1 MFQSIKGEKIE
12 NSSLGKIPLKI
23 FSISKPPTESKRIFS
38 GIQPTGDLHIGNYLG
53 AVKRWVDLQN
63 SNNDVTFCIV
73 DLHSITVPQV
83 PSELREN
90 SLRLC
95 ASLLACGIDTQK
107 STLFLQSN
115 VKEHTELCWILGCIT
130 TMARLTHLPQYKEK
144 SSLMKEVPLGLYL
157 YPVLQAADILL
168 YKATHVPVGEDQAQH
183 LQLAMSLAK
192 LFNHRFGKTFPII
205 RPLIADDTSS
215 RIKSLRD
222 PTKKMSKSDPDK
234 RSCIMITDTPEVI
247 KEKLKKAVTDCTS
260 AVTFDPVG
268 RPGVSNLLTMHSMV
282 KENYIHEDIVEE
294 VDGFDTGK

>member
-1 MFQSIKGEKIE
+1 MT
-12 NSSLGKIPLKI
+12 L
-23 FSISKPPTESKRIFS
+23 
-38 GIQPTGDLHIGNYLG
+38 
-53 AVKRWVDLQN
+53 
-63 SNNDVTFCIV
+63 CIV

-95 ASLLACGIDTQK
+95 ASLLACGIDPQK

-115 VKEHTELCWILGCIT
+115 VKEHTELSWILGCIT

-144 SSLMKEVPLGLYL
+144 SAKMKEVPLGLYL

-192 LFNHRFGKTFPII
+192 LFNHRFGQTFPII
-205 RPLIADDTSS
+205 KPIIADDSSS

-234 RSCIMITDTPEVI
+234 KSTIMITDTPEMI

-260 AVTFDPVG
+260 AVTFEPEG
-268 RPGVSNLLTMHSMV
+268 RPGVANLLTMHSMV
-282 KENYIHEDIVEE
+282 IEYLPEEIVEE
-294 VDGFDTGK
+294 VEGLDTGK

>member
-1 MFQSIKGEKIE
+1 MKF
-12 NSSLGKIPLKI
+12 LLKK
-23 FSISKPPTESKRIFS
+23 SPEQTEYKKKIFS

-53 AVKRWVDLQN
+53 AVKRWVELQDT
-63 SNNDVTFCIV
+63 NNDMTLCIV

-95 ASLLACGIDTQK
+95 ASLLACGIDPEK

-115 VKEHTELCWILGCIT
+115 VKEHTELSWILGCIT

-144 SSLMKEVPLGLYL
+144 SASMKEIPLGLYL
-157 YPVLQAADILL
+157 YPVLQAADIML

-192 LFNHRFGKTFPII
+192 VFNHRFGKTFPLCKPI
-205 RPLIADDTSS
+205 IADDSS
-215 RIKSLRD
+215 ARIKSLRD

-234 RSCIMITDTPEVI
+234 KSCIMITDRPEVI
-247 KEKLKKAVTDCTS
+247 KEKVKKAVTDCTS
-260 AVTFDPVG
+260 AVTFEPES
-268 RPGVSNLLTMHSMV
+268 RPGVANLLTMHSMV
-282 KENYIHEDIVEE
+282 SGSVPEEICEE
-294 VDGFDTGK
+294 VDMIDTGK